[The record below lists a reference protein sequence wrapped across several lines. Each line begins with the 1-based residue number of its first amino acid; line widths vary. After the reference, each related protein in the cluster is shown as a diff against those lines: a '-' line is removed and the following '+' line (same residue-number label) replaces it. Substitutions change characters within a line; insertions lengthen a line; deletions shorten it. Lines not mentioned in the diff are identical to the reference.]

1 MLFLIKMENKKDIKD
16 NCYLKMSMY
25 LLNIFNK
32 SKDAQTQTLFYITGN
47 ILQIKIKTTLLG
59 PKEIKFF

>member
-1 MLFLIKMENKKDIKD
+1 MENIKD

-32 SKDAQTQTLFYITGN
+32 SKDAETQTLFYISGN

-59 PKEIKFF
+59 PKEINFF

>member
-1 MLFLIKMENKKDIKD
+1 MENKKEIKD
-16 NCYLKMSMY
+16 NCYLQMSMY

-32 SKDAQTQTLFYITGN
+32 SKDAQTQTLFYIFGN

>member
-25 LLNIFNK
+25 LNISSK
-32 SKDAQTQTLFYITGN
+32 SKDAQTQTLFYIFEN
-47 ILQIKIKTTLLG
+47 ILQIKMKTTLLG
-59 PKEIKFF
+59 PKEIF